1 MNDDM
6 NSSSDASQT
15 PFEHKVSLSTSLI
28 AVALSLSAI
37 YANMLGDT
45 VLIARA
51 EANNAWSY
59 FQAKSMKQH
68 FHSTQREMLL
78 LELEQANISPNYRQK
93 VLLKI
98 RDYTAQIKRYEQ
110 EKTDIQIEAKKQE
123 KIHQNLDNQ
132 GNILN
137 YAEALYEISIILAA
151 ISLLAR
157 SRLMW
162 FTSMGLGFSG
172 AIITAYVYLFF

>member
-93 VLLKI
+93 VLPKSNVMNKRKPIFKSKLRSKKKFTKI
-98 RDYTAQIKRYEQ
+98 LIVKVIFSIMQRLSMRLVLFLLPFLYWQ
-110 EKTDIQIEAKKQE
+110 EV
-123 KIHQNLDNQ
+123 
-132 GNILN
+132 G
-137 YAEALYEISIILAA
+137 
-151 ISLLAR
+151 
-157 SRLMW
+157 
-162 FTSMGLGFSG
+162 
-172 AIITAYVYLFF
+172 